1 MADRN
6 GLLLNFHLFFANP
19 SGMDV
24 GRLDAKVIHYGENPV
39 FNSSVDGLLDTGLVL
54 GYLRDMLVWVRS
66 LLDEL
71 CSSFE

>member
-1 MADRN
+1 
-6 GLLLNFHLFFANP
+6 
-19 SGMDV
+19 MDV